1 LIKDKT
7 KKRNEA
13 LEEILTAANALFIN
27 RRVRFES
34 TSSQLTYGNKRVP
47 EILADVMQGIL

>member
-1 LIKDKT
+1 MIKDKT

-47 EILADVMQGIL
+47 EILAYVMQGIL